1 MKTLYK
7 SLRCCRCSWLHGNH
21 ARLQQLLLLLHLSWQ
36 GTLAICCP
44 LNPPPDVVMEVLA
57 ALMAFK
63 DVDGWQLL
71 QLRLQQHLDTAS

>member
-1 MKTLYK
+1 
-7 SLRCCRCSWLHGNH
+7 
-21 ARLQQLLLLLHLSWQ
+21 
-36 GTLAICCP
+36 
-44 LNPPPDVVMEVLA
+44 MEVLA